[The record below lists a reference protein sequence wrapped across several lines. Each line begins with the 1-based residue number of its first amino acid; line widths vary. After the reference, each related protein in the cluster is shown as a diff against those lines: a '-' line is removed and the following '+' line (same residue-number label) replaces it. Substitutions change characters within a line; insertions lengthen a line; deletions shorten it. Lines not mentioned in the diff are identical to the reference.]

1 MNSKLLRG
9 TLDSIILKLLSEND
23 EMYGYEM
30 TRAVKELTEGE
41 IELTEGALY
50 PALHRLEAKGVLETH
65 TKSIGNRYRKYYRL
79 TESGKGETASALS
92 EMDRYMDALQLIFQ
106 PTNRTLT

>member
-9 TLDSIILKLLSEND
+9 TLDSIILKLLSENE

-30 TRAVKELTEGE
+30 TRAVRDLTRGE

-50 PALHRLEAKGVLETH
+50 PALHRLEAKGILETR
-65 TKSIGNRYRKYYRL
+65 TRSIGNRYRKYYRL
-79 TESGKGETASALS
+79 TESGKGETASALT
-92 EMDRYMDALQLIFQ
+92 EMERYMESLQRIFQ
-106 PTNRTLT
+106 PTNRSLT

>member
-9 TLDSIILKLLSEND
+9 TLDPIILKLLSEKE
-23 EMYGYEM
+23 EMYGYEI
-30 TRAVKELTEGE
+30 TRAVKESTKGE

-50 PALHRLEAKGVLETH
+50 PALHRLEAKGILKSS

-79 TESGKGETASALS
+79 TESGKEETEAALS
-92 EMDRYMDALQLIFQ
+92 EMNRYMEALQLIFHSPNQ
-106 PTNRTLT
+106 SLT